1 MISRPPPRLAPLRP
15 PRPSQVDVDVV
26 MSEGE
31 ARYAVV
37 VDNGPTA
44 EPYFAETWGCC
55 PSRLDAATQGWG
67 VCPHSLEWPRTECC

>member
-1 MISRPPPRLAPLRP
+1 
-15 PRPSQVDVDVV
+15 

-55 PSRLDAATQGWG
+55 PSRLDAATQDELRGLAIDALKVRRAIAYRINSSSETAG
-67 VCPHSLEWPRTECC
+67 SPR